1 MPSVGLPRISI
12 TIQLEHPR
20 ARLAS
25 FVGNWHALRMT
36 SGFGWGRFF
45 LIICLGSVG
54 VCLPPGQMLGAEQ
67 LAETRLVYLEL
78 SGEPAADVAVR
89 LRAQGLAAG
98 EIAKLTRVRISEIAI
113 QQKALIGRLGEV
125 GGVVEARFS
134 RLANALKVRL
144 PLTQVERLRRL
155 DGVSDVQPVA
165 QFRPLTS
172 TSVPFIGT
180 TNVWNRG
187 NFSATGKGVRIGII
201 DSGIDYTH
209 AMFGGSGDEEAYTKN
224 NPARIE
230 SGTFPTKK
238 VVGGYDFAGD
248 AYDGTQTPRSDRDPI
263 DCAENSHGS
272 HVAGIA
278 AGMGVLT
285 NGMPYSGGYGQVLN
299 MDKFLIGP
307 GVAPEAKLY
316 ALKVFG
322 CKGTTG
328 LSVDAMEW
336 AADPDA
342 NGDLIDR
349 LDVVNLSLGNSYSY
363 PRFENNVAAR
373 LSKLGCVVVRAAGN
387 SGNNFYSLN
396 SYEDS
401 EITVANSMDDG
412 IENNSIEVTDPPVVR
427 DYYEAVEA
435 SFTKELKIAG
445 EIAGRVVYAD
455 PPRACEDLKNAD
467 AIEGNIAMI
476 DRGVCFFVDKI
487 QRAMDAGAVAVI
499 VVNSEGGP
507 PIAMGTSGGKVDIPA
522 MMISLRTGKEL
533 KEQLAAGLF
542 VRLGG
547 DVMIGGAQ
555 LGDQLSPGSSRGPE
569 YETHL
574 LKPDISAPGFN
585 IHSALAGGGEA
596 AMLSGGTSMAAP
608 HVAGAAALLIERH
621 PGWMPSIIKATLM
634 NTAVQMLDENGAPY
648 PETRTGAGRVNPA
661 QAIDTPV
668 VAADADTPDRVSL
681 SFGLLEISEPHL
693 AKRNIELTN
702 FENQA
707 WTSSIAVSNT
717 LANAGVTLTPDK
729 LTVTVPA
736 KGKAMVELKLSID
749 PAKVE
754 FTFDPTTTPEVKG
767 GPRHI
772 VHEVS
777 GQVWFHGESRS
788 VHVPFHMLLRPVGD
802 HRVEAGS
809 VAVRQREGVAP
820 VELPVVGTNPR
831 SAPLVSVFQFGYQS
845 PSRGYSDRERAARD
859 LRAVGAASNAAEL
872 GVIDNATLFFGI
884 AMDGPWIVPQ
894 SFLTNIGIDVDTD
907 LDGVTDYE
915 LTHGSSGDVL
925 VTGDIS
931 ERELADDAYH
941 TIIDSID
948 FEKPKLG
955 GILNVFSSAEQ
966 ETSLLNNSVMIY
978 SVRASDL
985 GLAKESTRIQYR
997 FHNVLENTR
1006 WIRFDAARPA
1016 LRTANPSLGNSPYH
1030 AADLPLVVAVDSEAL
1045 SGNGYESNTLP
1056 KALLLFH
1063 HNESGAR
1070 FDVVKLDQE
1079 GPDTDNDGIPDNWEK
1094 LHFSGLSV
1102 AGVNSD
1108 FDGDGFP
1115 DFSEQHAGTDPKDSS
1130 SSLRFDT
1137 PIDVENQT
1145 VLLRWQSVPG
1155 RRYRVEK
1162 SNNGDPTEWK
1172 SIAKGL
1178 TARFDSLEHADLR
1191 IDNGKPVFYRLV
1203 VE

>member
-1 MPSVGLPRISI
+1 
-12 TIQLEHPR
+12 
-20 ARLAS
+20 
-25 FVGNWHALRMT
+25 MT

-45 LIICLGSVG
+45 LLICLGSAG
-54 VCLPPGQMLGAEQ
+54 VCLPLDQTRGAEQ
-67 LAETRLVYLEL
+67 AAETRLVYLEL
-78 SGEPAADVAVR
+78 AGEPASDVAVR
-89 LRAQGLAAG
+89 LSAQGLDVG
-98 EIAKLTRVRISEIAI
+98 EIAKATRVRIAEIAA
-113 QQKALIGRLGEV
+113 QQDALVARLGQV
-125 GGVVEARFS
+125 GGMVEARFS

-144 PLTQVERLRRL
+144 PPAHLERLRRL
-155 DGVSDVQPVA
+155 DGVVDVRPVA
-165 QFRPLTS
+165 QFQPLTS

-180 TNVWNRG
+180 PKVWNRG
-187 NFSATGKGVRIGII
+187 KLSATGKGVRIGII
-201 DSGIDYTH
+201 DSGIDYNH
-209 AMFGGSGDEEAYTKN
+209 AMFAGSGDVADYAKN
-224 NPARIE
+224 NPARVE
-230 SGTFPTKK
+230 PGTFPTEK

-248 AYDGTQTPRSDRDPI
+248 EYDGTQTPRPDSDPL
-263 DCAENSHGS
+263 DCEENSHGS

-285 NGMPYSGGYGQVLN
+285 NGVPYSGGYGEELN

-342 NGDLIDR
+342 DGDLSDR
-349 LDVVNLSLGNSYSY
+349 LDVVNLSLGNSYTH
-363 PRFENNVAAR
+363 PEFENNAAAR
-373 LSKLGCVVVRAAGN
+373 LFNLGCIVVRAAGN
-387 SGNNFYSLN
+387 SGNNFYALMSHD
-396 SYEDS
+396 DS

-412 IENNSIEVTDPPVVR
+412 IENNSIEVTDPPVIR
-427 DYYEAVEA
+427 DFYEAVEA
-435 SFTKELKIAG
+435 AFTKKLKIVG

-455 PPRACEDLKNAD
+455 PPQACEDLKNAV

-476 DRGVCFFVDKI
+476 DRGVCFFLDKI

-499 VVNSEGGP
+499 VVNNEGGP
-507 PIAMGTSGGKVDIPA
+507 PIAMGTPGGTVDIPA
-522 MMISLRTGKEL
+522 MMITRRAGEKL
-533 KEQLAAGLF
+533 KEHLADGLH
-542 VRLGG
+542 VTLGG
-547 DVMIGGAQ
+547 DVMIGGPE
-555 LGDQLSPGSSRGPE
+555 LGDQLAPGSSRGPV

-574 LKPDISAPGFN
+574 LKPDLAAPGFN
-585 IHSALAGGGEA
+585 IHSAWAG
-596 AMLSGGTSMAAP
+596 SGVQQMSGTSMAAP

-621 PGWMPSIIKATLM
+621 PDWTPSILKAALM
-634 NTAVQMLDENGAPY
+634 NTAVQTRDENGAPY
-648 PETRTGAGRVNPA
+648 PETRTGAGRVNPGL
-661 QAIDTPV
+661 AIDTPII
-668 VAADADTPDRVSL
+668 ASSADSPARVSL
-681 SFGLLEISEPHL
+681 SFGLLEVAGPHL

-702 FENQA
+702 LGDQA
-707 WTSSIAVSNT
+707 WAGSIVVSNT
-717 LANAGVTLTPDK
+717 LANAGVTLTAAKP
-729 LTVTVPA
+729 TVTVPA
-736 KGKAMVELKLSID
+736 NGTATVEMTLTID
-749 PAKVE
+749 PDKVQLL
-754 FTFDPTTTPEVKG
+754 FDPTTPPEVKG

-772 VHEVS
+772 AHEAS

-788 VHVPFHMLLRPVGD
+788 VHVPYHMLLRPVGD

-809 VAVRQREGVAP
+809 VAVRQREGVAS
-820 VELPVVGTNPR
+820 VALPVVGTNPY

-872 GVIDNATLFFGI
+872 GVIDDATLFFGI

-925 VTGDIS
+925 VSGDIT

-948 FEKPKLG
+948 LEKPKLG
-955 GILNVFSSAEQ
+955 GILNVFPSAER

-978 SVRASDL
+978 SAKAADL
-985 GLAKESTRIQYR
+985 GLSNGSTQIQYR
-997 FHNVLENTR
+997 FHNVLETTR

-1016 LRTANPSLGNSPYH
+1016 LRTANPSLGHSPYH
-1030 AADLPLVVAVDSEAL
+1030 AADSPPVVTVEHDAL
-1045 SGNGYESNTLP
+1045 SGNGYDNNTLP
-1056 KALLLFH
+1056 RVLLLFH
-1063 HNESGAR
+1063 HNAAGAR
-1070 FDVVKLDQE
+1070 FDVVKLAQE
-1079 GPDTDNDGIPDNWEK
+1079 GPDTDNDGMPDNWEK

-1102 AGVNSD
+1102 ADADSD
-1108 FDGDGFP
+1108 FDDDGFP
-1115 DFSEQHAGTDPKDSS
+1115 DVSEHHAGTDPRDSNS
-1130 SSLRFDT
+1130 SFRFET
-1137 PIDVENQT
+1137 PIDVKNET

-1162 SNNGDPTEWK
+1162 SNGDPAEWQP
-1172 SIAKGL
+1172 IAKGL
-1178 TARFDSLEHADLR
+1178 TARLDSLEHIDLR

-1203 VE
+1203 VEYD

>member
-1 MPSVGLPRISI
+1 
-12 TIQLEHPR
+12 
-20 ARLAS
+20 
-25 FVGNWHALRMT
+25 MT
-36 SGFGWGRFF
+36 SGFGWRRFF
-45 LIICLGSVG
+45 LPICLGSAG
-54 VCLPPGQMLGAEQ
+54 VCLPLGQMLGAEQ
-67 LAETRLVYLEL
+67 AAETRLVYLEL
-78 SGEPAADVAVR
+78 AGEPAADVAVR
-89 LRAQGLAAG
+89 LRAQGLDAG
-98 EIAKLTRVRISEIAI
+98 EIAKATRVRISEIAM
-113 QQKALIGRLGEV
+113 QQKALVGRLGQV

-144 PLTQVERLRRL
+144 PLAQVERLRRL

-187 NFSATGKGVRIGII
+187 KLSATGKGVRIGII

-209 AMFGGSGDEEAYTKN
+209 AMFGGSGDVADYTKN

-248 AYDGTQTPRSDRDPI
+248 AYDGTQTPRSDRDPL

-285 NGMPYSGGYGQVLN
+285 NGVPYSGGYGEELN

-349 LDVVNLSLGNSYSY
+349 LDVVNLSLGNSYSH

-387 SGNNFYSLN
+387 SGNNFYSLM
-396 SYEDS
+396 SYDDS
-401 EITVANSMDDG
+401 EITVASSMDEG
-412 IENNSIEVTDPPVVR
+412 IKHNSIEVTDPPVVR

-435 SFTKELKIAG
+435 AADGEGALVSKKLEETG
-445 EIAGRVVYAD
+445 EIAARVVYVD
-455 PPRACEDLKNAD
+455 PPKACEALKNGD
-467 AIEGNIAMI
+467 ALEGNIALI
-476 DRGVCFFVDKI
+476 DRGVCFFLDKI
-487 QRAMDAGAVAVI
+487 QRARDAGALAVI
-499 VVNSEGGP
+499 VVNNEGGP
-507 PIAMGTSGGKVDIPA
+507 PIAMGSTGDTVDIPA
-522 MMISLRTGKEL
+522 VMISLRGGNNL
-533 KEQLAAGLF
+533 KEHLDAGLF
-542 VRLGG
+542 VKLGG
-547 DVMIGGAQ
+547 DVLIGGLKLA
-555 LGDQLSPGSSRGPE
+555 DQLSPNSSRGPE

-574 LKPDISAPGFN
+574 LKPDLAAPGFN
-585 IHSALAGGGEA
+585 IHSAQAGGGIRPI
-596 AMLSGGTSMAAP
+596 LSGGTSMAAP
-608 HVAGAAALLIERH
+608 HVAGSAALLIERH
-621 PGWMPSIIKATLM
+621 PDWSPSVIKAALM
-634 NTAVQMLDENGAPY
+634 NTAEQTRDENGEPY
-648 PETRTGAGRVNPA
+648 PETRTGSGRVNPHL
-661 QAIDTPV
+661 AIDTPV
-668 VAADADTPDRVSL
+668 IAVAAAAPVRVSL
-681 SFGLLEISEPHL
+681 SFGLLEISGPHL

-702 FENQA
+702 LGDQA
-707 WTSSIAVSNT
+707 WAGSIVVSNT
-717 LANAGVTLTPDK
+717 LANAGVTLTAAKP
-729 LTVTVPA
+729 TVTVPA
-736 KGKAMVELKLSID
+736 KGAATVEMTLAID
-749 PAKVE
+749 PAKVQLLL
-754 FTFDPTTTPEVKG
+754 DPTTPPEVKG

-772 VHEVS
+772 AHEAS

-788 VHVPFHMLLRPVGD
+788 VHVPYHMLLRPVGD
-802 HRVEAGS
+802 HRVEPKS
-809 VAVRQREGVAP
+809 
-820 VELPVVGTNPR
+820 VELSQSEGLATVTLPIVGGNPH
-831 SAPLVSVFQFGYQS
+831 SAPLVSVFQFGYLS
-845 PSRGYSDRERAARD
+845 PSRGYSNREQAARD
-859 LRAVGAASNAAEL
+859 LRVVGAASNAPEL
-872 GVIDNATLFFGI
+872 GGIDRATVFFGI

-894 SFLTNIGIDVDTD
+894 SFLTNIGIDVDTN
-907 LDGVTDYE
+907 LDGDADYK

-925 VTGDIS
+925 VTGDIT

-948 FEKPKLG
+948 LEKPKLG
-955 GILNVFSSAEQ
+955 GTLNVFPSAER

-978 SVRASDL
+978 SAKAADL
-985 GLAKESTRIQYR
+985 GLSKGSTQIQYR
-997 FHNVLENTR
+997 FHNVLETTR

-1016 LRTANPSLGNSPYH
+1016 LRTANPSLGHSPYH
-1030 AADLPLVVAVDSEAL
+1030 AADSPPVVTVEHDAL
-1045 SGNGYESNTLP
+1045 SGNGYDNNTLP
-1056 KALLLFH
+1056 RVLLLFH
-1063 HNESGAR
+1063 HNAAGAR
-1070 FDVVKLDQE
+1070 FDVVKLAQE
-1079 GPDTDNDGIPDNWEK
+1079 GPDTDNDGMPDNWEK

-1102 AGVNSD
+1102 ADADSD
-1108 FDGDGFP
+1108 FDDDGFP
-1115 DFSEQHAGTDPKDSS
+1115 DVSEHHAGTDPRDSN
-1130 SSLRFDT
+1130 SSLRFET
-1137 PIDVENQT
+1137 PIDVKNET

-1162 SNNGDPTEWK
+1162 SNGDPAEWQA
-1172 SIAKGL
+1172 IAKGL
-1178 TARFDSLEHADLR
+1178 TARFDSLEHIDLR

-1203 VE
+1203 VEYD